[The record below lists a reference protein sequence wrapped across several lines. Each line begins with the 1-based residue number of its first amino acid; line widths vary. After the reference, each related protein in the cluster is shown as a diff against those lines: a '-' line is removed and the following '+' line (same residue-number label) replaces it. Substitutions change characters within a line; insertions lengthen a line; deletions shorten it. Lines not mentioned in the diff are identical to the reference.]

1 MLRTYLV
8 LNMISST
15 AMYHAMPSK
24 LNPIEKSNKN
34 LIQIKKSKNGHHEQV
49 RHRDVVEQQ
58 WFTRVKCQTGYCGQ
72 IKSQD
77 LDG

>member
-1 MLRTYLV
+1 
-8 LNMISST
+8 MISSIRVVP
-15 AMYHAMPSK
+15 HAMPQQTLKSK
-24 LNPIEKSNKN
+24 KKIEKIEQKR
-34 LIQIKKSKNGHHEQV
+34 HHYTNEQV

>member
-1 MLRTYLV
+1 MLRTYSKYIE
-8 LNMISST
+8 MISSIRVGWVC
-15 AMYHAMPSK
+15 HAIMPQHA
-24 LNPIEKSNKN
+24 KS
-34 LIQIKKSKNGHHEQV
+34 KSKNGHHEQV

>member
-8 LNMISST
+8 LNMISSIRVVPCHAT
-15 AMYHAMPSK
+15 ANSK
-24 LNPIEKSNKN
+24 IQKLK
-34 LIQIKKSKNGHHEQV
+34 IQIKKSKNGHHYNEQV